1 MKCKR
6 KRKSQ
11 IAVYRSGLVFNF
23 YEILKENLDIL
34 ILITQSQYI
43 LFINVR
49 QYIQFPLIRS
59 CNLKQIMGMIKY
71 PEFCNG
77 ASRAFKCSHSK
88 SSSKEYTVQRYS

>member
-43 LFINVR
+43 LR
-49 QYIQFPLIRS
+49 QYIQFPLICS